1 MLLLIQPRMLSAFT
15 AARTHCRHVYG
26 AVHQPPQILLFS
38 VELFSSHSVSSLYCC
53 WSKSLSR
60 ERLGICPSWISWGWS
75 ILLHQ
80 ILPNFLVVVG
90 FHGRVDDNSTPSLI
104 TFYRWWLVKKRCS
117 LHSHQMHA
125 FPRSGVALWL
135 ISEYS
140 NEMSVFPPTFS
151 FPKEEIRKKSLLTMS
166 FILVQKY
173 NKSPW

>member
-15 AARTHCRHVYG
+15 AARTHCRHVYR

-38 VELFSSHSVSSLYCC
+38 VELFSSQSVPSPYGC

-60 ERLGICPSWISWGWS
+60 ERLGICPSWISWSWS

-104 TFYRWWLVKKRCS
+104 TFYLQMVACEEEMFFAFTSDACLPQEWGSSVVNLWILEWDVRVP
-117 LHSHQMHA
+117 SHLFFSQ
-125 FPRSGVALWL
+125 RRNKEKESVN
-135 ISEYS
+135 
-140 NEMSVFPPTFS
+140 NEFHIGSKV
-151 FPKEEIRKKSLLTMS
+151 
-166 FILVQKY
+166 
-173 NKSPW
+173 